1 MRAPNPEIFSIGPF
15 TVYWYGVLI
24 VTGATLAAWIA
35 SRLSRRNGHD
45 PEIAWNL
52 LIVCLVTGII
62 GARLYHV
69 IDEWA
74 YYRQN
79 LAFRNAEIDILQH
92 PFTIYII
99 PESNLIEHNFLIEGM
114 NLLCIFSLF
123 DFFLIVQHFIDSV
136 HGCQTFL
143 DMIIS

>member
-79 LAFRNAEIDILQH
+79 LGQIFGLQMQG
-92 PFTIYII
+92 FGIYGAVAGGA
-99 PESNLIEHNFLIEGM
+99 LGLWLYCRRYKLRFL
-114 NLLCIFSLF
+114 
-123 DFFLIVQHFIDSV
+123 
-136 HGCQTFL
+136 
-143 DMIIS
+143 